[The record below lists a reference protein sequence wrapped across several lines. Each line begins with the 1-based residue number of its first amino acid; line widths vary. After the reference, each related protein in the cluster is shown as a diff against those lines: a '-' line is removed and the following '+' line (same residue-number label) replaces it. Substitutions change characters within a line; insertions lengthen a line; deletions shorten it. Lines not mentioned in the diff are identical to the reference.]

1 MQNKTFYNFI
11 LKILEEGKINAS
23 SISPSVKKSGDFNT
37 LLIGKF
43 ITYSQ
48 AVTGGGSYL
57 LKDKENLQ
65 LFFKSKFPQELQN
78 SYSAIGNIGTYR
90 NTKAGKRTSQNVI
103 LVRGFK
109 NVIINSEVVEL
120 EKLTNLFGTFSA
132 QVNKLETD
140 KICIVEN
147 LDSFLLTEK
156 VINRDFVFVHTYGGL
171 GKSVLNKF
179 KAKEILIFPD
189 YDYKGLQNYLM
200 VKKVFPDAEIF
211 IPNDYEEL
219 FKMYSRTIKTKQG
232 REQNPSKEVKESVDE
247 NVIKIRTDIYKSKR
261 FLEQQAL
268 FVRFQND

>member
-11 LKILEEGKINAS
+11 LKILKEGKINAS
-23 SISPSVKKSGDFNT
+23 SISPSVKKSGDFTT
-37 LLIGKF
+37 LLNGKF
-43 ITYSQ
+43 ISYSQ

-57 LKDKENLQ
+57 LTDKKNLQ
-65 LFFKSKFPQELQN
+65 LFFKIKFPNELQD

-90 NTKAGKRTSQNVI
+90 NTKAGKRISQNVI

-109 NVIINSEVVEL
+109 NITINSEIVEL
-120 EKLTNLFGTFSA
+120 EKFTNLFGTFSA

-156 VINRDFVFVHTYGGL
+156 VIDKEFVFIHTYGGL

-200 VKKVFPDAEIF
+200 VKKVFPKAEIF
-211 IPNDYEEL
+211 IPKNYEEL
-219 FKMYSRTIKTKQG
+219 FKTYSRTIKTKQG

-247 NVIKIRTDIYKSKR
+247 NVVKIRTDIYKSKR

-268 FVRFQND
+268 FVKFQND